1 MIRVLLVEDE
11 RIVREGIREILEA
24 QDDIVVVG
32 ELDSGAQI
40 QRATLSA
47 RPDVVLVDL
56 SMPGVDGAETI
67 RLLRALDAPPPAV
80 VLTTFDT
87 DDNVVRA
94 MQLGAV
100 GFLRKSTST
109 PALVAGVRAAAAG
122 ESVLSRAALSA
133 LIHQTP
139 AERDDSVFASL
150 TDREHDLARAVADG
164 ASNAEIAAELYLTE
178 ATVKSYISRLLT
190 KLDINNRVQLAK
202 LWWESDQPHRDRHSE
217 AGHL

>member
-11 RIVREGIREILEA
+11 RIVREGIREILET

-67 RLLRALDAPPPAV
+67 RLLRALDTPPPAV

-87 DDNVVRA
+87 EANILRA
-94 MQLGAV
+94 MRAGAV

-122 ESVLSRAALSA
+122 ETILSRSALSA
-133 LIHQTP
+133 LIDSTP
-139 AERDDSVFASL
+139 TQRDDTAFASL
-150 TDREHDLARAVADG
+150 TDRERELARAVADG
-164 ASNAEIAAELYLTE
+164 ASNAEIAADLFLTE

-190 KLDINNRVQLAK
+190 KLGISNRVQLAK
-202 LWWESDQPHRDRHSE
+202 LWWGSDRPAPS
-217 AGHL
+217 